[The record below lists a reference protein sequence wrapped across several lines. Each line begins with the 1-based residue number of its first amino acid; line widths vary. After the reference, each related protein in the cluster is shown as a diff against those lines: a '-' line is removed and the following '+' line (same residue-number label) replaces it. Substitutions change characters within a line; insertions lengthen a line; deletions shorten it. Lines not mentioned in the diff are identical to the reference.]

1 MIENEIQPAG
11 RVLVG
16 GIKAKGKKKKIN
28 IDQLKAKDSQLVKGR
43 FSYVEIPGGT
53 LSFVYKAYEG
63 DPVVRYDL
71 KDGEIYK
78 LPLGVARHLN
88 NNVGRNESMFLLDMA
103 GKPSTI
109 ACRRIR
115 RCSFE
120 SLEFIDIEM
129 NNSQDIGRTRIEEVT
144 AKTVDDLPELTL

>member
-1 MIENEIQPAG
+1 MIEKEIQSAG

-16 GIKAKGKKKKIN
+16 GIKNKAKKKKVN

-43 FSYVEIPGGT
+43 FNQIESPGGV

-71 KDGEIYK
+71 KDGEMYRI
-78 LPLGVARHLN
+78 PLCVARHLN
-88 NNVGRNESMFLLDMA
+88 NDVGRNENIYLLDNS

-109 ACRRIR
+109 AARKIR

-120 SLEFIDIEM
+120 HLEFVDIDV
-129 NNSQDIGRTRIEEVT
+129 GRTHIEEVT
-144 AKTVDDLPELTL
+144 VKTIDDLPELSV